1 VPADP
6 IPTAERDID
15 SAAMPRAAS
24 RPTTRLGAALVLAG
38 TLLAVLLLAGCE
50 SNPESDLSVE
60 EGQPVKLGDLV
71 YNVQISRPLN
81 PADPED
87 EAYLVGQ
94 PPPPNDK
101 LYLGVFLQIE
111 NQGDGAQ
118 EVPEDFV
125 VTDTE
130 GQEFEPIPS
139 RSLFALELG
148 GTVAGNRELPN
159 PESTAANGPIQ
170 GAMILFL
177 IPEAATEARPL
188 TLDIP
193 SPDGAV
199 AEVELDL

>member
-1 VPADP
+1 
-6 IPTAERDID
+6 
-15 SAAMPRAAS
+15 MPRAAS

-38 TLLAVLLLAGCE
+38 ALLAALLLAGCE
-50 SNPESDLSVE
+50 TNPESDLSVE
-60 EGQPVKLGDLV
+60 EGQPVKLGDLL

-87 EAYLVGQ
+87 EAYLVDQ
-94 PPPPNDK
+94 PPPPDDE
-101 LYLGVFLQIE
+101 LYLGVFIVIE
-111 NQGDGAQ
+111 NEGDSPQ
-118 EVPEDFV
+118 TVPEDFV

-130 GQEFEPIPS
+130 GDEFEPIPS

-148 GTVAGNRELPN
+148 GTVPGQRELPN

-177 IPEAATEARPL
+177 IPEVATEARPL

-193 SPDGAV
+193 SPDGEV
-199 AEVELDL
+199 GEVELDL